1 MARNMLKSMKS
12 RKGGIPTI
20 ITIVATT
27 IVAMGLFTYT
37 ILNQS
42 TSVKE
47 AGDRALFEQTKMN
60 VMLDNPDY
68 VTGKTVLSYYDRLGD
83 ANVTVYQ
90 SNGTTVIDKQL
101 VDKQTLFLYIPT
113 FGEDGKVESVEFNKV
128 DMGS

>member
-1 MARNMLKSMKS
+1 MIKSIVKSMRS

-37 ILNQS
+37 IMNQS

-47 AGDRALFEQTKMN
+47 AGDKALMEQSKMS
-60 VMLDNPDY
+60 VMLENPDY
-68 VTGKTVLSYYDRLGD
+68 VTGKTVLSYFDRLGET
-83 ANVTVYQ
+83 NVKVYK
-90 SNGTTVIDKQL
+90 SDGLAVIDKEL
-101 VDKQTLFLYIPT
+101 VDKQSVFLYIPT
-113 FGEDGKVESVEFNKV
+113 FNEDGKLASVVFNKV

>member
-1 MARNMLKSMKS
+1 MVRNMLKGIKS

-68 VTGKTVLSYYDRLGD
+68 VTGKTVLSYYDRLGEP
-83 ANVTVYQ
+83 NVMVFE
-90 SNGTTVIDKQL
+90 SNGTTEIDRLL
-101 VDKQTLFLYIPT
+101 VDKQSLFLYIPT
-113 FGEDGKVESVEFNKV
+113 FGEDGKVESVKFNKV

>member
-1 MARNMLKSMKS
+1 MIRTMLRSMKS

-47 AGDRALFEQTKMN
+47 AGDKALFEQSKMN
-60 VMLDNPDY
+60 VMLDDPDC
-68 VTGKTVLSYYDRLGD
+68 VTGKTVLSYYDRLGE
-83 ANVTVYQ
+83 ANVKVYE
-90 SNGTTVIDKQL
+90 SDGIALIDKQL
-101 VDKQTLFLYIPT
+101 VDKQSLFTYIPT
-113 FGEDGKVESVEFNKV
+113 FNEDGKIESVKFNKV
-128 DMGS
+128 DLGT